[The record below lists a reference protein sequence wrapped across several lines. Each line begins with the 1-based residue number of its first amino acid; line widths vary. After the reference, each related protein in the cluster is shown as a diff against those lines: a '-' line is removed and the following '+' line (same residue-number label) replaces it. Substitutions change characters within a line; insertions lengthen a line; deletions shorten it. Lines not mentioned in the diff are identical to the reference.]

1 MLFGVSDGIQD
12 ITRRFGIVRRIRF
25 IYGKSFFVVRK
36 KFGVLTGA
44 SRRFWKVRNG
54 PECYGR
60 FWKCPGRPGL
70 TKEVRKVL

>member
-25 IYGKSFFVVRK
+25 IYGKSFFGVRK

-44 SRRFWKVRNG
+44 SRRFWKVRNVMEG
-54 PECYGR
+54 SGSVQDD
-60 FWKCPGRPGL
+60 PG
-70 TKEVRKVL
+70 